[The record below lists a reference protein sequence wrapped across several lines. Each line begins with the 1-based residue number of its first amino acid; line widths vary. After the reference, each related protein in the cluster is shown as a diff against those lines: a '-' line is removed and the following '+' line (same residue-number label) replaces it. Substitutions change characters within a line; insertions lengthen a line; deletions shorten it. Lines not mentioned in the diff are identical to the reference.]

1 MLFHRCFLL
10 RRKAFAFADAF
21 HGLEGHER
29 FQTFVQKI
37 GHDIVTASDDFG
49 KRAGSLLNQT
59 LGIACPDIGS
69 MGKTRDDDQIAEAF
83 RPGFFENFPGR
94 AGTELRQA

>member
-1 MLFHRCFLL
+1 MSGDKKSSLSVR
-10 RRKAFAFADAF
+10 
-21 HGLEGHER
+21 
-29 FQTFVQKI
+29 QTFVQEI

-49 KRAGSLLNQT
+49 KRAGSFLNQT

-83 RPGFFENFPGR
+83 RPGMTAEKGLGN
-94 AGTELRQA
+94 L